1 MKTGIAKKIREK
13 IKELPTSETE
23 SNADTEVQS
32 YNTWPG
38 IPNEPIT
45 LDQFMAKFCRLEKG
59 TYIVG
64 RRKALLAAVRN
75 GSVKLP
81 MYVKTMEKRS
91 DQENIPYMICS
102 MPGRVTLERSL
113 VTPLLPKYQKD

>member
-1 MKTGIAKKIREK
+1 M
-13 IKELPTSETE
+13 PTSEKKVI
-23 SNADTEVQS
+23 SIKVKS
-32 YNTWPG
+32 SKTWPG

-45 LDQFMAKFCRLEKG
+45 LDQFMAKFCNQQKG

-75 GSVKLP
+75 RSVKLP
-81 MYVKTMEKRS
+81 VHFKPWKRGQAKKYPAHDLLDAWPSYV
-91 DQENIPYMICS
+91 
-102 MPGRVTLERSL
+102 ERSL